1 MKSTFN
7 FTNEEMNIITSL
19 TKTFVNSVD
28 TSKSVK
34 ENMVSMLQER
44 LPYISQ
50 ELALNVAR
58 DLLKGITGFTAN
70 YEELREQPAGNDSLY
85 ERCMEQI
92 EDRTPQEQAA
102 CILNF
107 ISVMKTLDITV
118 LGDLLADANA
128 DVLAKFEAF
137 KSMNSQVVEGIS
149 EEQLSDLKN
158 QLRDTIENNAI
169 YIAGDKQ
176 MAELLETLEVDSQLA
191 EALVTKGL
199 QDMDYKAYAAL
210 AAYVAYKNRRLPSL
224 SGEIDVELLGM
235 SVAAGMERSKVIAQ
249 AKGGLISWETAF
261 NLLKCIGGAL
271 IIGLFIW
278 INLHLMLLGIG
289 AVSLVLSSLIGSAT
303 LGLIA
308 GVLIGGYGMYK
319 ALDWLYDNVEE
330 PILNGLG
337 DAYDKVIEYFS
348 GLNIIS
354 RIKEGL
360 KKFWAYISENTA
372 RIFRPVVSK
381 ENPVIIGA

>member
-1 MKSTFN
+1 MKSNFN

-19 TKTFVNSVD
+19 TETFVNSVD
-28 TSKSVK
+28 ASKSVK
-34 ENMVSMLQER
+34 ENMISMLQER
-44 LPYISQ
+44 LTYISP
-50 ELALNVAR
+50 ELASNVAR
-58 DLLKGITGFTAN
+58 DLLKGVTGFTAN
-70 YEELREQPAGNDSLY
+70 YEELREQQAGNDSLY

-92 EDRTPQEQAA
+92 KDRTPQEQAA

-107 ISVMKTLDITV
+107 ISVMKTLDMTV

-128 DVLAKFEAF
+128 DVIAKFEAF
-137 KSMNSQVVEGIS
+137 KSMDSQVIEGIS
-149 EEQLSDLKN
+149 EEQLADLKN

-176 MAELLETLEVDSQLA
+176 MQELLETLEVDSQLA
-191 EALVTKGL
+191 ETLVTKGL
-199 QDMDYKAYAAL
+199 QEMDYKAYAAL
-210 AAYVAYKNRRLPSL
+210 AAYVAYKNKRLPSL
-224 SGEIDVELLGM
+224 SGEIDAELLGM
-235 SVAAGMERSKVIAQ
+235 SVAAGMERSKVVAQ
-249 AKGGLISWETAF
+249 AKSGLISWETAF
-261 NLLKCIGGAL
+261 DLLKCIGGAL

-289 AVSLVLSSLIGSAT
+289 TVSLVLSSLIGSAT

-348 GLNIIS
+348 GLHIIS
-354 RIKEGL
+354 RIKAGL
-360 KKFWAYISENTA
+360 KIFWTYISENVA
-372 RIFRPVVSK
+372 KIFRPVVSK